1 MSPRFERFRRL
12 IEPHHDAALGFARNL
27 CRSRA
32 DGDDLFQE
40 AAVRALAKLDQLRD
54 DALFRGWLYRVIV
67 SVHRNRCRAAF
78 WRRLVP
84 IGTSDYPT
92 TWSTDEAL
100 GAAERARI
108 ALATLPADQRET
120 IVLFEIEGWQI
131 DEIAR
136 IHDVSESA
144 VKSRLSRGRERL
156 RTFYERHAPV
166 AAPDLVPGETP

>member
-1 MSPRFERFRRL
+1 
-12 IEPHHDAALGFARNL
+12 
-27 CRSRA
+27 
-32 DGDDLFQE
+32 
-40 AAVRALAKLDQLRD
+40 
-54 DALFRGWLYRVIV
+54 VIV
-67 SVHRNRCRAAF
+67 TVHRNRSRAAF

-92 TWSTDEAL
+92 TWNTDEAL
-100 GAAERARI
+100 GGAERARI

-136 IHDVSESA
+136 LHDVSESA

-156 RTFYERHAPV
+156 RTFYARRMPVGAPTM
-166 AAPDLVPGETP
+166 VPEET